1 MGEYGSNYSAEQLP
15 KTAPDYR
22 QQSNGERFTDYVLP
36 GHYNAKRPVM
46 LQGAV
51 TELGTGA
58 GIQGQGSLDKATVPN
73 APLKGNVQDSQFS
86 QDRQF
91 SQDTQFKLNVQDCAG
106 IPTNCLK
113 IEDNRRDLDR
123 DVFKSPF
130 TGQVY
135 HNVFIK
141 QSDYA
146 VVAQSRTYGSREMI
160 NLYDKTGHLICPVL
174 AGAVGGW
181 FPVGYQPSTVVLNIY
196 DSANPAANHK
206 QDELQRLKD
215 KYKKCKPF
223 IQGLLNQIR

>member
-1 MGEYGSNYSAEQLP
+1 MGEYSNNYSAEQLP
-15 KTAPDYR
+15 TAPNYH
-22 QQSNGERFTDYVLP
+22 QQQNGERFTDYVLP
-36 GHYNAKRPVM
+36 GHYKSKPVT
-46 LQGAV
+46 LQGGV
-51 TELGTGA
+51 REFGTGA
-58 GIQGQGSLDKATVPN
+58 GIQGQGTLDKATVPA
-73 APLKGNVQDSQFS
+73 APLKGNVQDSQLRLNI
-86 QDRQF
+86 QD
-91 SQDTQFKLNVQDCAG
+91 NGG
-106 IPTNCLK
+106 IPTYCLR

-141 QSDYA
+141 QSDLA
-146 VVAQSRTYGSREMI
+146 IVNQARTVGTREMV
-160 NLYDKTGHLICPVL
+160 NLYDKTGHIICPVL

-196 DSANPAANHK
+196 DAPGMNNQTYSATSTTNHK
-206 QDELQRLKD
+206 HSEELQRLKD